1 MAKTVDEA
9 FSVFLAEKIDLNP
22 EIVSLARNSYKS
34 LLENIDELDG
44 DRDFFSLYPDVNI
57 QYGSFARGTKV
68 KPLDDIDIMIGLSAK
83 GITWDGGDHW
93 KSVRMYKGDCTDK
106 SLLSCLDGNILNST
120 KVLNRFKSRLS
131 SLRDYCRS
139 DIHKN
144 GQAVTLNLLSKE
156 WSFDVVPCFFT
167 KMTSEGRQYYLI
179 PNGDGNWI
187 KTDPRSDAAFVKNS
201 NGTNN
206 HNVVRL
212 VRMVKY
218 WNRIKKIISMRS
230 YLLETIVVRICAASS
245 TNVSDYPDL
254 GFKNILP
261 QFAYAVMMP
270 VYDLKGIQGDINDLS
285 AEDRRNIR
293 DRALADCEVANAA
306 WDKEKDGDYEAA
318 INKWRIVFGEDFPTY
333 G

>member
-1 MAKTVDEA
+1 
-9 FSVFLAEKIDLNP
+9 
-22 EIVSLARNSYKS
+22 
-34 LLENIDELDG
+34 
-44 DRDFFSLYPDVNI
+44 
-57 QYGSFARGTKV
+57 
-68 KPLDDIDIMIGLSAK
+68 
-83 GITWDGGDHW
+83 
-93 KSVRMYKGDCTDK
+93 
-106 SLLSCLDGNILNST
+106 
-120 KVLNRFKSRLS
+120 
-131 SLRDYCRS
+131 
-139 DIHKN
+139 
-144 GQAVTLNLLSKE
+144 
-156 WSFDVVPCFFT
+156 
-167 KMTSEGRQYYLI
+167 
-179 PNGDGNWI
+179 
-187 KTDPRSDAAFVKNS
+187 
-201 NGTNN
+201 
-206 HNVVRL
+206 
-212 VRMVKY
+212 MVKY